1 MCGLRVYNNNNDKLN
16 VGEVKTM
23 KDKKTNN
30 NSLHDAEAPIPRP
43 RAGPYHGLP
52 WPGRARPSRGNL
64 PFLWRLIARRSRLLS
79 HAPLSTLPVCPTHRP
94 AEYDRASAVII
105 IKLLLWHTNRLY
117 CSRVIVRQCFQLV
130 VSLPAPPPPSSP
142 PRALCLLLLHFAQM
156 KNVAVY
162 FHLEFF
168 YCGGGSGSSDGAL
181 NIICCINVGHMHM
194 KIGNTQRTHTHI
206 HSDLTHTRHIHSF
219 CLISM

>member
-1 MCGLRVYNNNNDKLN
+1 
-16 VGEVKTM
+16 M

-43 RAGPYHGLP
+43 RARPYHGLP
-52 WPGRARPSRGNL
+52 WPGRARPSGGNL
-64 PFLWRLIARRSRLLS
+64 PFLWRLIARRSRPLS
-79 HAPLSTLPVCPTHRP
+79 HAPLSTPPVCPTHRP

-130 VSLPAPPPPSSP
+130 VSLPAPPPPI
-142 PRALCLLLLHFAQM
+142 PRALRLLLLHFAQM

-194 KIGNTQRTHTHI
+194 KIGNTQRTHIHTLTQSSHI
-206 HSDLTHTRHIHSF
+206 HGTYIVF
-219 CLISM
+219 V

>member
-1 MCGLRVYNNNNDKLN
+1 MGEGSKNNERQEDKQQQF
-16 VGEVKTM
+16 V
-23 KDKKTNN
+23 
-30 NSLHDAEAPIPRP
+30 HDAEAPIPIPTRRP
-43 RAGPYHGLP
+43 KPRPNHGLP
-52 WPGRARPSRGNL
+52 WPGRARPSGGNL
-64 PFLWRLIARRSRLLS
+64 PFLWCLIAQRSRSRSALS
-79 HAPLSTLPVCPTHRP
+79 LSLSLALAYRP

-117 CSRVIVRQCFQLV
+117 CSRVIVRQCFQFLLR
-130 VSLPAPPPPSSP
+130 SLLLTAF
-142 PRALCLLLLHFAQM
+142 LCHSLLLLLHFAQM

-168 YCGGGSGSSDGAL
+168 YCGGGGGGGGAL

-194 KIGNTQRTHTHI
+194 KIGNTQRTHTG
-206 HSDLTHTRHIHSF
+206 HIHSF

>member
-1 MCGLRVYNNNNDKLN
+1 MCGLRVYNNNDKFN

-43 RAGPYHGLP
+43 KPRPYHGLP
-52 WPGRARPSRGNL
+52 WPGRARPSGGNL
-64 PFLWRLIARRSRLLS
+64 PFLWRLIARRSRPLS
-79 HAPLSTLPVCPTHRP
+79 HAPFSTLPVCPTHRP

-130 VSLPAPPPPSSP
+130 VSLPAPPQPPP
-142 PRALCLLLLHFAQM
+142 LRALCLLLLHFAQM

-194 KIGNTQRTHTHI
+194 KIGNTQRTHI